1 MRIIGLSKTAK
12 HVIFV
17 SCGQYTPQERKLGTD
32 VSELVREHTS
42 CEPYFAQYQNSLDG
56 FTRNILRALDRA
68 RALIAIMHPRG
79 VVKFPNGS
87 EQVRGSVWIEQE
99 IAMAAY
105 ITQIIERPIKI
116 APYIHA
122 DICREGM
129 RDQLQLNA
137 KPFKDDAE
145 VLEDLRTILPQWE
158 QDLHLASPEDEIEYD
173 RWAFV
178 KAEIDKLNVSQRET
192 MRLLLQGGSMTD
204 YTAIQKLGAIARQ
217 ESLAS
222 VLPGLQ
228 LTSALIRLAPGQPS
242 SRRPE
247 YDHQFEI
254 KPELLSL
261 VHRYFK
267 EHPG

>member
-1 MRIIGLSKTAK
+1 
-12 HVIFV
+12 
-17 SCGQYTPQERKLGTD
+17 
-32 VSELVREHTS
+32 
-42 CEPYFAQYQNSLDG
+42 
-56 FTRNILRALDRA
+56 
-68 RALIAIMHPRG
+68 MHPRG
-79 VVKFPNGS
+79 VVKFPNGL

-105 ITQIIERPIKI
+105 ITQILERPIKV
-116 APYIHA
+116 APYIHV

-129 RDQLQLNA
+129 RDQLQLNS
-137 KPFKDDAE
+137 KPFKDDSE
-145 VLEDLRTILPQWE
+145 VLEDLRTILPRWE
-158 QDLHLASPEDEIEYD
+158 HDLNLSSPEDEIEYG
-173 RWAFV
+173 RWEFV
-178 KAEIDKLNVSQRET
+178 QAEIDKLNPSQRET
-192 MRLLLQGGSMTD
+192 IKLLLQGGSMTD

-228 LTSALIRLAPGQPS
+228 LTSALIRLTPGQPS

>member
-1 MRIIGLSKTAK
+1 MRIRSE
-12 HVIFV
+12 VIFV
-17 SCGQYTPQERKLGTD
+17 SCGQYTVQERKLGAD
-32 VSELVREHTS
+32 VSELVRTCTS
-42 CEPYFAQYQNSLDG
+42 CEPYFAQNQNSLDG
-56 FTRNILRALDRA
+56 FTRNILQALDRA
-68 RALIAIMHPRG
+68 KALIAIMHPRG

-87 EQVRGSVWIEQE
+87 EHVRGSVWIEQE

-105 ITQIIERPIKI
+105 ITQILERPIKI

-137 KPFKDDAE
+137 KPFKHDSE

-158 QDLHLASPEDEIEYD
+158 QDLHLVSPEDEIEHG
-173 RWAFV
+173 RWEFV
-178 KAEIDKLNVSQRET
+178 QAEIGKLNPSQRET
-192 MRLLLQGGSMTD
+192 IKLLLQGGSMTD

-228 LTSALIRLAPGQPS
+228 LASALIRSVPGQPPT
-242 SRRPE
+242 RRPE
-247 YDHQFEI
+247 YEQQFEI
-254 KPELLSL
+254 KPELLEM